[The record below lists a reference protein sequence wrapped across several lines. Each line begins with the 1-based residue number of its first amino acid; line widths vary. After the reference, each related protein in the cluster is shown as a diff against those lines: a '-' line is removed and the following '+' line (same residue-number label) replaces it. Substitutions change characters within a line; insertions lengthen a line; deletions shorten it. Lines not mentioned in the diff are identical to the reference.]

1 MQGHCVWGHDRV
13 YIFNQLIS
21 DEPNKSLGIKTE
33 YMPRAVVRLD
43 NIFNCLAYEWTVLIP
58 DITIWLT
65 IVLIGTHNVGGYNRQ
80 YNQNLI
86 KNRCLLYLKKNS
98 LVIH

>member
-1 MQGHCVWGHDRV
+1 MQGHCVWSHDRV

-43 NIFNCLAYEWTVLIP
+43 NIFNCLAYEWTVK
-58 DITIWLT
+58 DE
-65 IVLIGTHNVGGYNRQ
+65 
-80 YNQNLI
+80 
-86 KNRCLLYLKKNS
+86 
-98 LVIH
+98 